1 MALWQRI
8 ERHVRIERNERIE
21 WHERIEHI
29 ERHERNDGRMNGM
42 ESEQQVPFL

>member
-8 ERHVRIERNERIE
+8 ERHERIERIERNK
-21 WHERIEHI
+21 HI

-42 ESEQQVPFL
+42 VSEQQVPFS